1 MKPKQNKRFY
11 GWIIAACC
19 FVMIG
24 TMYTI
29 IGNLVNLFIK
39 PLSEGLNVSRGEVG
53 VYVMIAALVSVAGCA
68 VTSKLIKKYSLR
80 WVTTIGVLCGGI
92 GYIAMGFMT
101 SLIQLYLISILLGI
115 CIAFATMIPVN
126 MMISNWFENKR
137 GLVTTVVFTATGV
150 GGFLFTQIISYSL
163 QNYGYQQA
171 YIACGIIMLIT
182 NLPITLFLLRLTPE
196 EMGQV
201 AYGADEK
208 KVENAK
214 AVAFDGFKMKDVKKS
229 SSFLY
234 LNITT
239 FLLAVVGV
247 GLLNSVLAHLSD
259 NGYSVAQVGLIN
271 SVMMIGMIITKP
283 LLGVL
288 FDKKGSIFTFIAC
301 CVGYMI
307 TIVLLGM
314 SRNGNMLIPL
324 IAILILSFAAS
335 ITSTGPNMVTRELY
349 GKAEFGSI
357 YSVVLM
363 VYNLG
368 TAVSSPVAGFGY
380 DLTGSYTSIGILFL
394 VLIVIMMI
402 TITLAKNA
410 TQKLAVKA

>member
-380 DLTGSYTSIGILFL
+380 DLTGSYTSVGILFL

>member
-380 DLTGSYTSIGILFL
+380 DLTGSYTSVGILFL

-402 TITLAKNA
+402 TITFAKNA

>member
-1 MKPKQNKRFY
+1 MKQKQDKKFY
-11 GWIIAACC
+11 GWVIAACC

-53 VYVMIAALVSVAGCA
+53 VYVMIAALVSVAGCM
-68 VTSKLIKKYSLR
+68 VTNKFIQKYSLR
-80 WVTTIGVLCGGI
+80 LVTTIGVLCGGI
-92 GYIAMGFMT
+92 GYIAMGFVG
-101 SLIQLYLISILLGI
+101 SLTQLYLVSIPLGV

-126 MMISNWFENKR
+126 MMISNWFEEKR
-137 GLVTTVVFTATGV
+137 GLVTTVVFTSTGV
-150 GGFLFTQIISYSL
+150 GGFIFTQIISYFL
-163 QNYGYQQA
+163 QSYGYQRA
-171 YIACGIIMLIT
+171 YIVCGIIMLII
-182 NLPITLFLLRLTPE
+182 NLPIALFLVRLTPE

-201 AYGADEK
+201 AYGADDK
-208 KVENAK
+208 KAENAK
-214 AVAFDGFKMKDVKKS
+214 AVAFEGFKMKDVKKS
-229 SSFLY
+229 SSFMY
-234 LNITT
+234 LNLTT

-247 GLLNSVLAHLSD
+247 GLFNSLLAHLSD
-259 NGYSVAQVGLIN
+259 SGYSVTQVGLIN
-271 SVMMIGMIITKP
+271 SVLMIGLIITKP

-288 FDKKGSIFTFIAC
+288 FDKKGSIFTFIVC
-301 CVGYMI
+301 CFGYVI

-314 SRNGNMLIPL
+314 SKNGNMIIPI
-324 IAILILSFAAS
+324 IAILILSFAAG
-335 ITSTGPNMVTRELY
+335 ITATGPNMITRELY

-380 DLTGSYTSIGILFL
+380 DLTGSYTSVGILFL
-394 VLIVIMMI
+394 GLLVIMMI
-402 TITLAKNA
+402 TMMLAKNA
-410 TQKLAVKA
+410 TKKLEMKA